1 MTLHNDDEI
10 LEFDQN
16 VMLLFSLNAAD
27 KPDIVRAVA
36 DVMRSLIW
44 NDWPE
49 WAQSHRW
56 DIPDS
61 AFEEFEFDDAEF
73 ARRFARSAVTVLKSK
88 GKSGVPSLKQ
98 CSAEYL
104 RQRGHDV
111 PSSSARTK
119 PATEMKLSK
128 PLRVDTWFGLFV
140 AAKYSENAS
149 ERSFRTWLNV
159 QLKNEKAFRKS
170 KNGPVSFDMDFL
182 RALNVTLPE

>member
-36 DVMRSLIW
+36 DVMRSLISH
-44 NDWPE
+44 DWPE

-73 ARRFARSAVTVLKSK
+73 ARRFAASATTLLKSK
-88 GKSGVPSLKQ
+88 GRSGLPSLQ
-98 CSAEYL
+98 RCGAEYL

-111 PSSSARTK
+111 TIHVERSN
-119 PATEMKLSK
+119 
-128 PLRVDTWFGLFV
+128 PLRVNTWHGLFV
-140 AAKYSENAS
+140 AAKYSENES

-159 QLKNEKAFRKS
+159 QLRNKNAFRES
-170 KNGPVSFDMDFL
+170 KNGPIRFDMAFL
-182 RALNVTLPE
+182 RAHNVTLPE